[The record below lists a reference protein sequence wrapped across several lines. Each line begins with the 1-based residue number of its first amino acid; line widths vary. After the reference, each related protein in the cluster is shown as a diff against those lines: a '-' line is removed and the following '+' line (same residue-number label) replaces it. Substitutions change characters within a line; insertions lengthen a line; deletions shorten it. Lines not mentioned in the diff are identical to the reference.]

1 MQQIR
6 TSLRTSARL
15 LRTNT
20 MHCAYCWYYRVSAM
34 CAIPVIV
41 LAWRQQ
47 VAHGLKYVHAS
58 QLIHR
63 DLKPANCFLLADGT
77 VKIGDFGLSR
87 HAAGA
92 GEPFKY
98 VLEVDCA
105 ELVAVSLLH

>member
-1 MQQIR
+1 
-6 TSLRTSARL
+6 
-15 LRTNT
+15 
-20 MHCAYCWYYRVSAM
+20 
-34 CAIPVIV
+34 
-41 LAWRQQ
+41 

-98 VLEVDCA
+98 VLTFS
-105 ELVAVSLLH
+105 SLLSH